1 MVAPV
6 VAAAGLS
13 AAAGLFQALMQ
24 QQAQKEAD
32 ERAYKIAREQQAKA
46 ALQKAQD
53 DQLRTIGN
61 MGTGEQNALSNLMS
75 ALQRTAR

>member
-1 MVAPV
+1 
-6 VAAAGLS
+6 
-13 AAAGLFQALMQ
+13 MQ